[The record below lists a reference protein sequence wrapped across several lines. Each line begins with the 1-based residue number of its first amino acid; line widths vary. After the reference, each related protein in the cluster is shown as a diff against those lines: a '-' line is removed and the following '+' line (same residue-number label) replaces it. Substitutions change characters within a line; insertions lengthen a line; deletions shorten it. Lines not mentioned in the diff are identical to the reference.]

1 MPVYDIPHSSKAGAA
16 DFLSGVSR
24 YTAVCRVPKERP
36 NRSARSSNN
45 RAQSR
50 VVRAAYL
57 SALALQGFACSLSDA
72 HAAPEGRAAPALN
85 VNAEK
90 QEPGDTPLPAAAASA
105 HDPLPA
111 SDISPQI
118 AAHVSSEGATD
129 AAPNTE
135 RVWTVEELLALPGSH
150 STSIGGP
157 SAGRIEGALPLPD
170 EGPGF
175 YHNTKRP
182 YGARFGSVEL
192 VQSIMRAAANTAQK
206 IPDSLL
212 TVNDLGLLEGGPI
225 HEHGSH
231 QAGRDADILF
241 FSVDARGKPIPS
253 VGVPIDPSGGG
264 VDFKDLR
271 DPKDDQP
278 IKLDVKRTWRFAAEL
293 IEVADV
299 NLQRIFIVEH
309 VRQMLLDEAARVHA
323 PKAVVQ
329 RFADIT
335 CQPETP
341 HDDHMHIRLFCTPED
356 MARGCMDSPPVYP
369 YRVTSLAEHGLKPLI
384 MSLQQALAER
394 RARKARTT
402 TPEQA
407 KKKAGPMHAR
417 VTAFLK
423 QREAWLKKPSPG
435 RPYCK

>member
-1 MPVYDIPHSSKAGAA
+1 M
-16 DFLSGVSR
+16 
-24 YTAVCRVPKERP
+24 
-36 NRSARSSNN
+36 
-45 RAQSR
+45 
-50 VVRAAYL
+50 
-57 SALALQGFACSLSDA
+57 
-72 HAAPEGRAAPALN
+72 
-85 VNAEK
+85 
-90 QEPGDTPLPAAAASA
+90 
-105 HDPLPA
+105 
-111 SDISPQI
+111 SPQV
-118 AAHVSSEGATD
+118 AAHVSSEAKSDPTQES
-129 AAPNTE
+129 E
-135 RVWTVEELLALPGSH
+135 RVFTVEEVLALPGSH

-157 SAGRIEGALPLPD
+157 SSGRIEGAVPLPD
-170 EGPGF
+170 EGPGY
-175 YHNTKRP
+175 YHNAKRP

-192 VQSIMRAAANTAQK
+192 VQFIVRAAANVSEK
-206 IPDSLL
+206 IPESLL
-212 TVNDLGLLEGGPI
+212 TVNDLGLQEGGPI

-241 FSVDARGKPIPS
+241 YSVDARGKPIRS

-299 NLQRIFIVEH
+299 HLQRIFIVEH
-309 VRQMLLDEAARVHA
+309 VRQMLLDEAARVKA
-323 PKAVVQ
+323 PKKVVQ

-356 MARGCMDSPPVYP
+356 MKHGCLDSPPVYP
-369 YRVTSLAEHGLKPLI
+369 YRVESLAKLGLAPL
-384 MSLQQALAER
+384 MASLQQTITER
-394 RARKARTT
+394 KARQARTT

-407 KKKAGPMHAR
+407 KKKAGPMHEK
-417 VTAFLK
+417 VHAFLK
-423 QREAWLKKPSPG
+423 QREAWLKKPHPG